1 MVTLVASGFLREELE
16 IFVLLV
22 TSGCLRGGTCWAGD
36 SRTYSPLLSDLLHI
50 TESAGKG
57 GKHPLIFIQQMF
69 FKHLLC
75 ARPWPGPY
83 GFVQDLEDQAL
94 FSLSW
99 SFESRVLQ
107 PHNPRHKWKRT
118 VVAGRAAKG
127 RQRGLEVTVSGP
139 DWTRV

>member
-1 MVTLVASGFLREELE
+1 MTLVTSGCLREELE
-16 IFVLLV
+16 IFVSLV
-22 TSGCLRGGTCWAGD
+22 TTGCLRGGTCWAGN
-36 SRTYSPLLSDLLHI
+36 SRTDSPLLSDPIHI

-69 FKHLLC
+69 IKHLLC
-75 ARPWPGPY
+75 ARLWPGPS
-83 GFVQDLEDQAL
+83 GFVQDLEDQAW

-99 SFESRVLQ
+99 SLESRVLQ

-127 RQRGLEVTVSGP
+127 RQRGLGGTVSGP